1 MRAQVPADDGA
12 RIRELHSYGVL
23 DTPPDEVLDE
33 LTYLASRIC
42 GCPIALISLVDGDR
56 QWFKSKVG
64 VETVEA
70 PRDVAFCAHSILQ
83 PSELCVIADTTAD
96 PRSADNPLVTPKRGI
111 RFYAGAPLVTPT
123 GHALGT
129 ICVMDR
135 KPRELSDDQ
144 KRGLTALSRLVMT
157 QLELGRPKSEPAPV
171 AAPASDLEA
180 LERKVAELQEA
191 AEDRRRFQEE
201 LLERQ
206 RQLEE
211 RAEVMA
217 RESKM
222 DPLTAIANQRG
233 FIERLDQEFSR
244 ARRYEMPL
252 SLVFLDIDDFKSYND
267 EFGDIAGDSVL
278 EQIATLLHD
287 QTRVSDFI
295 ARYEGGQFA
304 IILTNTDA
312 AGAMVMA
319 ERVRSAVEAATW
331 LGRAVAVSAGIATMS
346 TDTAN
351 SAQFIEDANAAMNEA
366 KENGRNRVHAA

>member
-1 MRAQVPADDGA
+1 MPANDGE

-33 LTYLASRIC
+33 LTYLAARIC
-42 GCPIALISLVDGDR
+42 GCPIALISLVDEDR

-70 PRDVAFCAHSILQ
+70 PREVAFCAHSILQ
-83 PSELCVIADTTAD
+83 PDDLCIIADTTAD

-111 RFYAGAPLVTPT
+111 RFYAGAPLVTSN

-135 KPRELSDDQ
+135 KPRELNDDQ

-157 QLELGRPKSEPAPV
+157 QLELGRARSQP
-171 AAPASDLEA
+171 AAPDPGNELEE
-180 LERKVAELQEA
+180 LQRKVAELQEA

-206 RQLEE
+206 RQLED

-217 RESKM
+217 RESMM

-233 FIERLDQEFSR
+233 FIDRLDQEFSR

-331 LGRAVAVSAGIATMS
+331 LGRAVAVSAGIATLGAE
-346 TDTAN
+346 TAN
-351 SAQFIEDANAAMNEA
+351 SAQFVEDANAAMNEA
-366 KENGRNRVHAA
+366 KANGRNRVHAA